1 MHFVLTEHSCVFRC
15 RLRLRRRRR
24 LSIDLPVIVPIVSIA
39 AAIIIAIVTISTL
52 LFVRISRIIIA
63 TSHMWRNITRLTI
76 Q

>member
-15 RLRLRRRRR
+15 RLRRRRR

>member
-15 RLRLRRRRR
+15 RLRRRRRR